1 MRRFPLRLL
10 SILLCLLLI
19 APVWAKDSA
28 SQSRSKLRSFLDRI
42 QSAESQA
49 RPIEPM
55 LIPMDKRSREQTKE
69 LERRIQLL
77 DDLINQKTRPLGR
90 EISDYQAQ
98 MDDSMGLQHSAL
110 RQAYEALDQWLSAKL
125 SLQNAGVNNP
135 SLDAL
140 KKNEPA
146 RYQEYQAKLKT
157 AQEKLR

>member
-1 MRRFPLRLL
+1 MRLL
-10 SILLCLLLI
+10 SIVFCLLLI

-28 SQSRSKLRSFLDRI
+28 SQTRTKLRSFLDRI
-42 QSAESQA
+42 QAAESQA

-55 LIPMDKRSREQTKE
+55 LIPMANRSREETKE

-90 EISDYQAQ
+90 EISQYQAQ

-110 RQAYEALDQWLSAKL
+110 REAYESLDQWLSAKL

-140 KKNEPA
+140 KKNEPT
-146 RYQEYQAKLKT
+146 RYQEYQAKLKA
-157 AQEKLR
+157 AQEKLK